1 MVFMTKKT
9 SDFTSNEST
18 IPTVL
23 SEEIVAQSRLFTVQ
37 SQSLE
42 FSNGTKVIYERL
54 LGNPNGAVLII
65 PMLDKDTM
73 LLIREF
79 GGGVG
84 RYELGFPKG
93 KIDPGETWREASV
106 RESQEEIGYLPAE
119 VKLLDSVSL
128 AAGYMTH
135 HTHIVLATGL
145 SPQDAEGD
153 EPEPLEVVPWKVK
166 DWPDLLAHPDFSEG
180 RAYAALML
188 VLKELEH
195 I

>member
-1 MVFMTKKT
+1 MASMKSKSDESQT
-9 SDFTSNEST
+9 SSV
-18 IPTVL
+18 PTVL

-37 SQSLE
+37 AQSLQ
-42 FSNGTKVIYERL
+42 FSNGTQVVYERL

-65 PMLDKDTM
+65 PMLDAETM

-93 KIDPGETWREASV
+93 KIDPGESWKEASL
-106 RESQEEIGYLPAE
+106 RESQEEIGHLPSE

-145 SPQDAEGD
+145 TPQVAEGD
-153 EPEPLEVVPWKVK
+153 EPEPLEVVPWKIA
-166 DWPDLLAHPDFSEG
+166 DWQGLITHPDFSEG

-188 VLKELEH
+188 VLKELGH